1 MGMQGMRSHLHSWKI
16 DDYLGK
22 KIQYLGKL
30 DSSIDISANCNHLGK
45 FQKLKSNLGKLGGF
59 IKVLGK
65 IRNT

>member
-1 MGMQGMRSHLHSWKI
+1 
-16 DDYLGK
+16 
-22 KIQYLGKL
+22 LGKL